1 MTANLA
7 PAMIYRQTSGYD
19 WQEIQKLSE
28 LEVPRVRG
36 NMMRRS
42 KSGGLIGFLVPSK
55 KALTPNLNFGF
66 TFGLLL
72 LASFKQ

>member
-28 LEVPRVRG
+28 LEVVCERKYDEKVKIR
-36 NMMRRS
+36 
-42 KSGGLIGFLVPSK
+42 LLVVWSDLWFHQRK
-55 KALTPNLNFGF
+55 L
-66 TFGLLL
+66 
-72 LASFKQ
+72 

>member
-28 LEVPRVRG
+28 LEPVLERKYDEKVKIRWSDRIFGSIKESFNAKFKFWFYFWPPPPC
-36 NMMRRS
+36 
-42 KSGGLIGFLVPSK
+42 LI
-55 KALTPNLNFGF
+55 
-66 TFGLLL
+66 
-72 LASFKQ
+72 